1 MEVIDL
7 TNLPI
12 SDDEGGSVSYEELE
26 NAVYGMTEARLRK
39 IVIRLA
45 DRIPAFRSAL
55 VKEAIVVS
63 GKKRKAVPRWD
74 VCANCEEEYEVSDER
89 EEGSAAIIQVVW
101 TSMRIFLQT
110 TTNGVMVPWIQRR
123 TEAEFPEGFNWD
135 CCGGDALSEGCE
147 TGQHATGGKFKKRR

>member
-12 SDDEGGSVSYEELE
+12 SDDEGGAVSHEELK
-26 NAVYGMTEARLRK
+26 NAVDCMTEARLRK
-39 IVIRLA
+39 IVIKLA

-74 VCANCEEEYEVSDER
+74 VCANCEEEYDVSDER
-89 EEGSAAIIQVVW
+89 DEEECRYHTGCLDVDEEFFADHDERCHGP
-101 TSMRIFLQT
+101 MD
-110 TTNGVMVPWIQRR
+110 
-123 TEAEFPEGFNWD
+123 TEENRAQFPEGFNWD